1 MNYQAEHR
9 KLMAELARV
18 QRPDEAEGLYV
29 NIHHR
34 LCSDKIQPE
43 VNNSTTWKILKV
55 LPPTKSGAK
64 RVRIEER
71 NFSKKQHELIVC
83 DINSDRFDWKIFTLE
98 EVEKVERLGMLL
110 VSEMQKSVRKKE
122 EVERMLELEQRRAEQ
137 MKRDHETAS
146 KILESCTEE
155 EQLKISF
162 NHLVLADLAWMYCD
176 ACQAMSVNDRIP
188 ELKKLNRAINDY
200 RVKYTEFLKSSLDSS
215 MISKIRENSRQ
226 ISDNEEFSAI
236 SHDAWNAIK
245 LMYHYKFKG
254 EDIQYLDMRICA
266 QLGRMMLKSYYYAI
280 DQSNEILKVK
290 KDGLPY
296 SERSAANPMLET
308 VDSFFDAFQG
318 CYVLEYDSVMKT
330 FVERWNDVFS
340 RVKFCVGN

>member
-9 KLMAELARV
+9 KLMAELASV

-122 EVERMLELEQRRAEQ
+122 EIERMLELEQRRAEQ

-162 NHLVLADLAWMYCD
+162 NHLVLADLAWMYND
-176 ACQAMSVNDRIP
+176 ACQAMACNQGIQ
-188 ELKKLNRAINDY
+188 ETKKLNRAINDY
-200 RVKYTEFLKSSLDSS
+200 KVKYHDFLASCVEAK

-226 ISDNEEFSAI
+226 ISDNEEFKKI
-236 SHDAWNAIK
+236 SKDAWKAIK
-245 LMYHYKFKG
+245 LMYRYKFGK
-254 EDIQYLDMRICA
+254 DVPYLDLRICA

-280 DQSNEILKVK
+280 EQSNAILKVK
-290 KDGLPY
+290 MDGLPY
-296 SERSAANPMLET
+296 SEKSAANPMLET
-308 VDSFFDAFQG
+308 VDSFFDAWQG
-318 CYVLEYDSVMKT
+318 DYVLEYDSVMKT